1 MADASTQ
8 TTASTDAASQTVV
21 YKQEN
26 VSIGFAT
33 FDAASQ
39 TDVTIGFATFDNA
52 SQTGERR
59 NGQFCRS
66 RSPPPARD
74 APPPA
79 APAALPALP
88 RVAEMWQVEEQ
99 AARRRWLAKNTT
111 VDPVTG
117 AVFEGSSE
125 ALFASAGGSGST
137 VLETPLARGATVG
150 DRVRRQLTSD
160 SDRRSSAATPQA
172 ATDDTSSHSWSTAAM
187 RLPAFVVPP
196 VCNHHGY
203 YSSTP
208 VTGAVIGKREK
219 ERREC
224 ALQEA
229 SDGEREQLE
238 QLMGSSETLFAS
250 AGGSGSDHH
259 HTILRQQIEYE
270 L

>member
-39 TDVTIGFATFDNA
+39 TDVMIGFATFDNA

-59 NGQFCRS
+59 NGKFCRS

-137 VLETPLARGATVG
+137 VLETPLARGATV
-150 DRVRRQLTSD
+150 D
-160 SDRRSSAATPQA
+160 
-172 ATDDTSSHSWSTAAM
+172 
-187 RLPAFVVPP
+187 
-196 VCNHHGY
+196 
-203 YSSTP
+203 P
-208 VTGAVIGKREK
+208 VTGAVIGEREK

-229 SDGEREQLE
+229 SDGERE
-238 QLMGSSETLFAS
+238 GSSETLFAS

>member
-33 FDAASQ
+33 FDAANQ

-150 DRVRRQLTSD
+150 D
-160 SDRRSSAATPQA
+160 
-172 ATDDTSSHSWSTAAM
+172 
-187 RLPAFVVPP
+187 
-196 VCNHHGY
+196 
-203 YSSTP
+203 P
-208 VTGAVIGKREK
+208 VTGAVIE
-219 ERREC
+219 
-224 ALQEA
+224 
-229 SDGEREQLE
+229 
-238 QLMGSSETLFAS
+238 GSSETLFAS